1 MIYVFIRLILQ
12 ESCLP
17 KNDNQNMTAL
27 ELSVLC
33 LCITLSF
40 ITQRLLFIL
49 FTMGNSLS
57 ELREYTVSLAD
68 SEKEEEKQEH
78 GSPQASGVSGQSV
91 ISLLS
96 PEELAKLIEEVK
108 SLDEATLKV
117 NQRFFLCDFQRAVEW
132 MCLLNLC
139 DLTFFRNEINMYQ

>member
-1 MIYVFIRLILQ
+1 
-12 ESCLP
+12 
-17 KNDNQNMTAL
+17 
-27 ELSVLC
+27 
-33 LCITLSF
+33 
-40 ITQRLLFIL
+40 
-49 FTMGNSLS
+49 MGHSLS

-117 NQRFFLCDFQRAVEW
+117 NQLFFYMIFRELWSGCAYLIFATLHFSQMNKLHQYGSVVI
-132 MCLLNLC
+132 LSSF
-139 DLTFFRNEINMYQ
+139 DLKS